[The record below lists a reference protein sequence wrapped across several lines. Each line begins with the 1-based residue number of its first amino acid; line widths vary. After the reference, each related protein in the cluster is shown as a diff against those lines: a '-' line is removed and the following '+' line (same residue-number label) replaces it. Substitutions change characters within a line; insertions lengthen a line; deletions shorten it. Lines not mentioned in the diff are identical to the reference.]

1 MGPQR
6 LPLALVDLVLE
17 HINSVIGSLCA
28 TGCASKIQG
37 LLVKIR
43 FTTFRQSNLF
53 SFLLLKKKKQKTK
66 KQLKNAGI
74 GVLQNLLSAVVY
86 RGSIHKCWSSISVFQ
101 GYSFLQLIVHQPLIP
116 PSGFHCY
123 INCQIC
129 ICFEEFVCAQRF
141 QKLRN
146 QNVATGLWILWIL
159 QFVIPLWRLIRS
171 WFHLQYS
178 EQFP

>member
-6 LPLALVDLVLE
+6 LLLALVDLVLV

-28 TGCASKIQG
+28 TGCASKTQG
-37 LLVKIR
+37 LPVKIG
-43 FTTFRQSNLF
+43 FTAFRQSNLF
-53 SFLLLKKKKQKTK
+53 SFLLLKKKKG
-66 KQLKNAGI
+66 LKMQEF
-74 GVLQNLLSAVVY
+74 GVLQNLLSALVY

-116 PSGFHCY
+116 PSGFHCC

-141 QKLRN
+141 QKLGN
-146 QNVATGLWILWIL
+146 QNVATGL
-159 QFVIPLWRLIRS
+159 
-171 WFHLQYS
+171 
-178 EQFP
+178 